1 MTLKENIRA
10 VLDCGNSINNYR
22 KLSNKEMID
31 FLVKQ
36 FDISRTSA
44 KDMLHVMMSVKRED
58 NFKKLFNKCRK
69 EAQYENN
76 KET

>member
-1 MTLKENIRA
+1 MKTIKQP
-10 VLDCGNSINNYR
+10 VDYR

-69 EAQYENN
+69 EVHYGNN

>member
-1 MTLKENIRA
+1 MVFNQSNCN
-10 VLDCGNSINNYR
+10 DSGNSINNYR

-69 EAQYENN
+69 EGGQYENN
-76 KET
+76 KTT

>member
-1 MTLKENIRA
+1 MDLIQLE
-10 VLDCGNSINNYR
+10 YR

-36 FDISRTSA
+36 FDISRSSA

-58 NFKKLFNKCRK
+58 NLKKRFNKSCK
-69 EAQYENN
+69 EV
-76 KET
+76 